1 MLPNKLHIPFIA
13 CLAII
18 LLFSNCRT
26 DPKDIVTEN
35 PNEFSI
41 EEQNLIGDKIAD
53 FIHTNQ
59 TSFSVLDES
68 DSANQQ
74 AYQYLRDSIF
84 KVVINTHAVDRRL
97 DLDWKINIIHDDN
110 ERNIFVLPGGELF
123 IYTGLLKFLNNNAEL
138 MGVIAHEVAYADGD
152 WVVDNLISQFEGRSL
167 NDILNDRDQSKIE
180 EIAEYFKII
189 GYEREAVVHADTF
202 AMNLICPFRYDPS
215 GLKNVLE
222 RANNDLSEFKWIQT
236 KNPDAAVRME
246 LIEEFMNRN
255 DCNDGSNVTLE
266 DSYDRFIRQYLP

>member
-26 DPKDIVTEN
+26 DPKNEVAKN

-41 EEQNLIGDKIAD
+41 EEQSLIGNKIAN
-53 FIHTNQ
+53 FIDTNPV
-59 TSFSVLDES
+59 SFSVLDEN
-68 DSANQQ
+68 DPANQQ
-74 AYQYLRDSIF
+74 VYQYLRDSIF

-110 ERNIFVLPGGELF
+110 ERNSFVLPGGELF

-152 WVVDNLISQFEGRSL
+152 WVVENLINQFEGRSL
-167 NDILNDRDQSKIE
+167 DDILNDRDPRKLE
-180 EIAEYFKII
+180 EIAEYFKIM
-189 GYEREAVVHADTF
+189 GYEREAVIHADTF

-222 RANNDLSEFKWIQT
+222 RANNDLNEFKWIQT
-236 KNPDAAVRME
+236 KSPDATVRMAV
-246 LIEEFMNRN
+246 IQEFMNRN
-255 DCNDGSNVTLE
+255 NCSAGSSITLG
-266 DSYDRFIRQYLP
+266 DSYARFKRQLP

>member
-13 CLAII
+13 CFAIV
-18 LLFSNCRT
+18 LLLSNCRT
-26 DPKDIVTEN
+26 DPKNEVAKN

-41 EEQNLIGDKIAD
+41 AEQSSIGYKIAD

-59 TSFSVLDES
+59 SSFSVLDEN
-68 DSANQQ
+68 DPVNQET
-74 AYQYLRDSIF
+74 YQYLRDSIF

-97 DLDWKINIIHDDN
+97 ELDWKINIIHDDN

-152 WVVDNLISQFEGRSL
+152 WVVENLINQFEGRSL
-167 NDILNDRDQSKIE
+167 DDILNDRDQKKLE
-180 EIAEYFKII
+180 EIAEYFKIM
-189 GYEREAVVHADTF
+189 GYEREAVIHADTF

-222 RANNDLSEFKWIQT
+222 RANNDLNEFKWIQT

-255 DCNDGSNVTLE
+255 NCSAGSSVTLG
-266 DSYDRFIRQYLP
+266 DSYARFKRQLP